1 MTAVCALGV
10 VALTGCAAF
19 ANTEASTSATAT
31 TSPAPLKTDAS
42 TTPSP
47 IPATDR
53 ILPIGE
59 VALAVGDRERL
70 GEIIV
75 DASGRALYVFS
86 RDGLND
92 PTCYGE
98 CADTWLPVLAKN
110 DPTGVIGIDVAAAD
124 TVTRRDG
131 SNQATY
137 HGQPLYRY
145 AGDEIDTDAKGQGL
159 DLFGGEW
166 HVLTKD
172 GKPLA

>member
-1 MTAVCALGV
+1 MA
-10 VALTGCAAF
+10 ALTGCAAF
-19 ANTEASTSATAT
+19 ADNAASTSAAAT
-31 TSPAPLKTDAS
+31 TSAAPLKTDAS
-42 TTPSP
+42 STPNP

-59 VALAVGDRERL
+59 VALGIDDRERL

-75 DASGRALYVFS
+75 DASGRTLYVFS
-86 RDGLND
+86 RDGFNE
-92 PTCYGE
+92 PTCYGA

-124 TVTRRDG
+124 TAPRRDG
-131 SNQATY
+131 SRQATY

-145 AGDEIDTDAKGQGL
+145 AGDKIDTDAKGQGL

-166 HVLTKD
+166 HVLTKE